1 MKRVDSNSYYA
12 LIDEAREDEP
22 NGPHNIAACH
32 LINHGAICIGPQDEG
47 HPAPG
52 GVTSSNPEDIEWL
65 AYRLLELAL
74 ELRQVQEGKLTPGE
88 IRRRPRKVTLEP
100 DPRGSNTGH
109 LR

>member
-12 LIDEAREDEP
+12 LIDEAREDAP
-22 NGPHNIAACH
+22 NGPHNIAAYH
-32 LINHGAICIGPQDEG
+32 ALYDGMIRVGPQDEG
-47 HPAPG
+47 QAAPG
-52 GVTSSNPEDIEWL
+52 GIESSNPEDIEWL